1 MLALLRNP
9 KGGVG
14 LWLDGLGVTSQEQ
27 EFKLSPVWDR
37 EEIVQIISKGSKT
50 FKPGC
55 ATERIWEVKV
65 NNCFSKIQPVG
76 QKYRDKSILAS

>member
-37 EEIVQIISKGSKT
+37 EEIVQIIGKG
-50 FKPGC
+50 
-55 ATERIWEVKV
+55 
-65 NNCFSKIQPVG
+65 
-76 QKYRDKSILAS
+76 

>member
-27 EFKLSPVWDR
+27 EFKFSLCEIGKRLCKLS
-37 EEIVQIISKGSKT
+37 
-50 FKPGC
+50 
-55 ATERIWEVKV
+55 A
-65 NNCFSKIQPVG
+65 
-76 QKYRDKSILAS
+76 

>member
-1 MLALLRNP
+1 MGQVRQ
-9 KGGVG
+9 G
-14 LWLDGLGVTSQEQ
+14 LDGFGVISQEQ

-37 EEIVQIISKGSKT
+37 EEIVQIIGKGSKT

-65 NNCFSKIQPVG
+65 NNCFSKIQPVR

>member
-27 EFKLSPVWDR
+27 EFKFSLCEIGKRLCKLSAWVQKHLSQGVPQNAFER
-37 EEIVQIISKGSKT
+37 LRSIIVL
-50 FKPGC
+50 
-55 ATERIWEVKV
+55 VKSNQLV
-65 NNCFSKIQPVG
+65 KNIETNQF
-76 QKYRDKSILAS
+76 

>member
-65 NNCFSKIQPVG
+65 NNCFSKIQPVR

>member
-27 EFKLSPVWDR
+27 EFKFSPVWNR
-37 EEIVQIISKGSKT
+37 GEIVQIIGIGSKT

-55 ATERIWEVKV
+55 ATKRIWEVKV

-76 QKYRDKSILAS
+76 KKYRDKSILAS

>member
-1 MLALLRNP
+1 MWN
-9 KGGVG
+9 
-14 LWLDGLGVTSQEQ
+14 
-27 EFKLSPVWDR
+27 R
-37 EEIVQIISKGSKT
+37 EEIVQIIGKGSKT